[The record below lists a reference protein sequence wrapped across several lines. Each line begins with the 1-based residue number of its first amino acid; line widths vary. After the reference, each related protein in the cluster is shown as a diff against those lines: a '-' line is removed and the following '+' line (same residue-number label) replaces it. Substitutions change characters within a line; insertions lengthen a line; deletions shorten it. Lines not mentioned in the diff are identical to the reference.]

1 MASANHAFAVLVS
14 FVLVVS
20 AAADSPP
27 FQTTKISLKG
37 PTPNQKGFTTWAA
50 KDTIVQQFYRHG
62 QPHPLPAPCPR
73 GSCLELL
80 VLQPRVV

>member
-1 MASANHAFAVLVS
+1 MTSASRAAAVLVS
-14 FVLVVS
+14 LALVAL

-37 PTPNQKGFTTWAA
+37 PITNQKGFTTWAA

-62 QPHPLPAPCPR
+62 
-73 GSCLELL
+73 
-80 VLQPRVV
+80 